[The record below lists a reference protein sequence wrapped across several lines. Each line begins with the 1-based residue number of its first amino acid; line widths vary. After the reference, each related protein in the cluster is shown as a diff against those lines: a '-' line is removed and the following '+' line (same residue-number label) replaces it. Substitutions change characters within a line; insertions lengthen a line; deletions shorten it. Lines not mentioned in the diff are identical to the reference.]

1 MKNKGIFFEMNV
13 LDEPLPTR
21 RAVLAGNAPPIHLS
35 SREALFKDDGS
46 PTRTSSRGKER
57 HFMAHH
63 HLHSS
68 PETCHW
74 GFFEAKLNP
83 VLTIDSG
90 DEVTIDS
97 ISGGPDV
104 VPDRNKFHVPPEL
117 FEVHARSER
126 MVPGHIL
133 TGPIAVRGAEPGDVL
148 EVDILDV
155 PGRIGATT

>member
-1 MKNKGIFFEMNV
+1 
-13 LDEPLPTR
+13 
-21 RAVLAGNAPPIHLS
+21 
-35 SREALFKDDGS
+35 
-46 PTRTSSRGKER
+46 
-57 HFMAHH
+57 MAHH
-63 HLHSS
+63 HLRAS

-74 GFFEAKLNP
+74 GFFEAQLQP

-90 DEVTIDS
+90 DEVTVET

-104 VPDRNKFHVPPEL
+104 VPDKTKFHVPPEL

-155 PGRIGATT
+155 KLLRDWGWKISRPRGGSRAGAFWGRRA